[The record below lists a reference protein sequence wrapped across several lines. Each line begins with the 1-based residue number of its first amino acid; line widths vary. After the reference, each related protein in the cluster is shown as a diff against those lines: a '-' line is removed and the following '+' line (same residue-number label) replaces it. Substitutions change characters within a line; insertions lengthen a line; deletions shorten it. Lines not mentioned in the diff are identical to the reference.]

1 MSIHYDVSGIK
12 TWISPKIQN
21 QGVNSQKPVQKPSVS
36 QVIEQKLPRISAD
49 LALAT
54 LCKQPVSN
62 LMNSTK
68 NSDKVAPQTENPM
81 MSQTM
86 QAGKKGNVTSIF
98 YVNDIHGRLSNMERI
113 TTASAD
119 FDRLM
124 PTYVDKLKLSAGDIM
139 LGSNVNVNKAANSFL
154 NANNFMASVVGNHEV
169 DQNMGDFLASTKNAL
184 YKIMGSN
191 AEMDKSHKLYNRIID
206 SYVQEDSDKNKYGI
220 IALMPFDLAM
230 RSSNKELFEGL
241 EIEQKEE
248 TKKYLQQQ
256 IDEYK
261 EQGVNRI
268 IVLSHIGYEN
278 DVDIANSV
286 EGIDIIVGGHS
297 HDLVEDVSVGEN
309 LIISKKTGA
318 PTVIT
323 QAGRDGNYYGIL
335 NVEFNDDD
343 EIVKAENIVKSTA
356 SLERSKKMSAQFN
369 KILGKPEIIGK
380 IKSSEPAPTNNLKE
394 LNPHVSMLADAMRQK
409 FNTDIAL
416 VNAGT
421 VRGTFTQGEIS
432 SRDIGEI
439 FPFADKIALVNVS
452 EKELVETL
460 KYSATSMAQKD
471 GKPGLV
477 QVSGMKYSVSKDG
490 ELVNLFITDKNG
502 KDVLIDINN
511 PDENKNYSM
520 ALPGFIAKGLDGFTM
535 LNKAEDASTKFVD
548 TTLKDTAVE
557 YIKNA
562 PDGVE
567 IKNDG
572 RIKIV

>member
-21 QGVNSQKPVQKPSVS
+21 QGVNGQKTVEKQTVPQK
-36 QVIEQKLPRISAD
+36 IEQKLARVGAG

-54 LCKQPVSN
+54 FCKPS
-62 LMNSTK
+62 LSCIK
-68 NSDKVAPQTENPM
+68 DSDKTMKNLDTKQENPM
-81 MSQTM
+81 ISQTM

-113 TTASAD
+113 TTASTD

-124 PTYVDKLKLSAGDIM
+124 PSYVDKLKLSAGDIM

-169 DQNMGDFLASTKNAL
+169 DQNMGDFLASTKHAL

-230 RSSNKELFEGL
+230 RSSNKELFDGL

-256 IDEYK
+256 IDDYK
-261 EQGVNRI
+261 EKGVNRI

-278 DVDIANSV
+278 DIDIAKSV

-356 SLERSKKMSAQFN
+356 SLERSQKMNAKFN
-369 KILGKPEIIGK
+369 KILGKPEIIGN

-394 LNPHVSMLADAMRQK
+394 LNPHVSMVADALKQK
-409 FNTDIAL
+409 YNTDIAL

-421 VRGTFTQGEIS
+421 VRGAFMPGEIS
-432 SRDIGEI
+432 LRDIGEI
-439 FPFADKIALVNVS
+439 FPFADKLSLINVS

-460 KYSATSMAQKD
+460 KYSATSIAQKD

-477 QVSGMKYSVSKDG
+477 QVAGMKYSVSKSG
-490 ELVNLFITDKNG
+490 ELVNLFVTDKNG

-511 PDENKNYSM
+511 PDESKTYSM
-520 ALPGFIAKGLDGFTM
+520 ALPSFIAKGLDGFTM
-535 LNKAEDASTKFVD
+535 LNKIDEPTTKLID
-548 TTLKDTAVE
+548 ESLKDIAVE
-557 YIKNA
+557 YIKNS

>member
-62 LMNSTK
+62 LKNSTK

-230 RSSNKELFEGL
+230 RSSNKELFDGL

-261 EQGVNRI
+261 EQGANRI

>member
-36 QVIEQKLPRISAD
+36 QVIEPKLPRISAD

-62 LMNSTK
+62 LKNSTK

-113 TTASAD
+113 TTASTD

-124 PTYVDKLKLSAGDIM
+124 PSYVDKLKLSAGDIM

-169 DQNMGDFLASTKNAL
+169 DQNMGDFLASTKHAL

-230 RSSNKELFEGL
+230 RSSNKELFDGL

-256 IDEYK
+256 IDDYK
-261 EQGVNRI
+261 EKGVNRI

-278 DVDIANSV
+278 DIDIAKSV

-356 SLERSKKMSAQFN
+356 SLERSQKMNAKFN
-369 KILGKPEIIGK
+369 KILGKPEIIGN

-394 LNPHVSMLADAMRQK
+394 LNPHVSMVADALKQK
-409 FNTDIAL
+409 YNTDIAL

-421 VRGTFTQGEIS
+421 VRGAFMPGEIS
-432 SRDIGEI
+432 LRDIGEI
-439 FPFADKIALVNVS
+439 FPFVDKLSLINVS

-460 KYSATSMAQKD
+460 KYSATSIAQKD

-477 QVSGMKYSVSKDG
+477 QVAGMKYSVSQSG
-490 ELVNLFITDKNG
+490 ELVNLFVTDKNG

-511 PDENKNYSM
+511 PDESKTYSM
-520 ALPGFIAKGLDGFTM
+520 ALPSFIAKGLDGFTM
-535 LNKAEDASTKFVD
+535 LNKIDEPTTKLID
-548 TTLKDTAVE
+548 ESLKDIAVE
-557 YIKNA
+557 YIKNS

>member
-62 LMNSTK
+62 LKNSTK

-191 AEMDKSHKLYNRIID
+191 AEMDKFHKLYNRIID

-230 RSSNKELFEGL
+230 RSSNKELFDGL

-297 HDLVEDVSVGEN
+297 HDLVDDVSVGEN

-356 SLERSKKMSAQFN
+356 SLERSKKMNAQFN

>member
-21 QGVNSQKPVQKPSVS
+21 QGVNGQKTVEKQTVPQK
-36 QVIEQKLPRISAD
+36 IEQKLARVGAG

-54 LCKQPVSN
+54 FCKPSLSCIKESAKAMRKLDTHQ
-62 LMNSTK
+62 
-68 NSDKVAPQTENPM
+68 ENPM
-81 MSQTM
+81 ISQTV

-113 TTASAD
+113 TTASTD

-124 PTYVDKLKLSAGDIM
+124 PSYVDKLKLSAGDIM

-169 DQNMGDFLASTKNAL
+169 DQNMGDFLASTKHAL

-230 RSSNKELFEGL
+230 RSSNKELFDGL

-256 IDEYK
+256 IDDYK
-261 EQGVNRI
+261 EKGVNRI

-278 DVDIANSV
+278 DIDIAKSV

-356 SLERSKKMSAQFN
+356 SLERSQKMNAKFN
-369 KILGKPEIIGK
+369 KILGKPEIIGN

-394 LNPHVSMLADAMRQK
+394 LNPHVSMVADALKQK
-409 FNTDIAL
+409 YNTDIAL

-421 VRGTFTQGEIS
+421 VRGAFMPGEIS
-432 SRDIGEI
+432 LRDIGEI
-439 FPFADKIALVNVS
+439 FPFADKLSLINVS

-460 KYSATSMAQKD
+460 KYSATSIAQKD

-477 QVSGMKYSVSKDG
+477 QVAGMKYSVSQSG
-490 ELVNLFITDKNG
+490 ELVNLFVTDKNG

-511 PDENKNYSM
+511 PDESKTYSM
-520 ALPGFIAKGLDGFTM
+520 ALPSFIAKGLDGFTM
-535 LNKAEDASTKFVD
+535 LNKIDEPTTKLID
-548 TTLKDTAVE
+548 ESLKDIAVE
-557 YIKNA
+557 YIKNS